1 MEGTGYGVK
10 KKISFLLGVA
20 LCTAVSLP
28 FLYQAGGAFAAGETF
43 EPLPA
48 ADGMSFSPYTLTFSL
63 FPPLKSWEKTDGF
76 GGRYHPITGALDFHY
91 GTDLAADMDS
101 GIYAAADGTVEI
113 SGEHKSYGNYLV
125 IRHSDRL
132 STLYAHC
139 SRLLVEAGEKVKAGE
154 KIALVGMT
162 GEATGPHLH
171 FELIADGVRRPPET
185 ALMEENK

>member
-1 MEGTGYGVK
+1 MC
-10 KKISFLLGVA
+10 IR
-20 LCTAVSLP
+20 
-28 FLYQAGGAFAAGETF
+28 
-43 EPLPA
+43 
-48 ADGMSFSPYTLTFSL
+48 D
-63 FPPLKSWEKTDGF
+63 
-76 GGRYHPITGALDFHY
+76 R
-91 GTDLAADMDS
+91 
-101 GIYAAADGTVEI
+101 DGTVEI

-185 ALMEENK
+185 ALIGGNERSAFFFPVGKVSRSVQTFLR

>member
-1 MEGTGYGVK
+1 
-10 KKISFLLGVA
+10 
-20 LCTAVSLP
+20 
-28 FLYQAGGAFAAGETF
+28 
-43 EPLPA
+43 
-48 ADGMSFSPYTLTFSL
+48 MSFSPYTLTFSL

-76 GGRYHPITGALDFHY
+76 GWRYHPITGALDFHY

-154 KIALVGMT
+154 EIALVGMT